1 MVCVTFR
8 ICALAIATSSSVSL
22 TSVFSPS
29 SRSVHPATFLR
40 NLFARLCCISFVA
53 VARISRISTVI
64 CTILSVIAGVSGTS
78 V

>member
-1 MVCVTFR
+1 MVCVAFR

-22 TSVFSPS
+22 TSFFSPS
-29 SRSVHPATFLR
+29 SRSVHPATFLT
-40 NLFARLCCISFVA
+40 NFARLCCISFVA